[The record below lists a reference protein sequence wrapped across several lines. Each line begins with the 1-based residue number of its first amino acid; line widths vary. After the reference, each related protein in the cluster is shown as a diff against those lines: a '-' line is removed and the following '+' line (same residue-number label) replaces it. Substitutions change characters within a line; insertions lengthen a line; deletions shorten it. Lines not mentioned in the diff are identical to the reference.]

1 MRVRHGSGASD
12 PPRLRAMSL
21 EPKVCPECRAEF
33 VHTALACSD
42 CGADLVLASEVHRGL
57 GGAGRPMPGD
67 LVLLR
72 AEGPAWIEALGERLE
87 DAGIPCWTALI
98 DPERAPGRAGAC
110 ALHVRTS
117 DIARAREID
126 AALEHEQIPDLADLR
141 GPAGEGAAHPGPGP
155 SAGDEADE
163 ACPACG
169 AGLGAPGDEA
179 PECPDCG
186 LFFG

>member
-1 MRVRHGSGASD
+1 M
-12 PPRLRAMSL
+12 PL

-42 CGADLVLASEVHRGL
+42 CGAALVLASEIQRGL
-57 GGAGRPMPGD
+57 GGAGLSMPD
-67 LVLLR
+67 DRVLLR

-87 DAGIPCWTALI
+87 DAGIPCWTELI

-110 ALHVRTS
+110 ALHVRES
-117 DIARAREID
+117 DVARAREID
-126 AALEHEQIPDLADLR
+126 AALEHEQIPDLADLGYR
-141 GPAGEGAAHPGPGP
+141 AEPLASPVSRPAG
-155 SAGDEADE
+155 AGLDPTPVEAADE

-169 AGLGAPGDEA
+169 AGLGALGDDA
-179 PECPDCG
+179 QECPDCG